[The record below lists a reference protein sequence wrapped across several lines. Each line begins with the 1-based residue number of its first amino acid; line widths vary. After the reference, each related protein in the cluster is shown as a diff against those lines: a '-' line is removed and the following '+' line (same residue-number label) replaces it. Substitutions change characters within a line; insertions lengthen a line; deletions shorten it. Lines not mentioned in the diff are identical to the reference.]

1 MNLRTLVVVVAMAMV
16 AVACGSNGDDEST
29 ATTEPDGQVESGEP
43 VRGGTLVAAIDTD
56 PGQLNPAITTSGA
69 VHTASELMYNGL
81 VGLSPSL
88 EPEPELAESWEI
100 TDDGATYTFTLR
112 DDVVWHDG
120 EAFTSADVK
129 FSFEEVLVQFH
140 SRTKASVGNAL
151 ASIETPDDQTVVFRF
166 TEPYAPFLQ
175 QLNVTEAP
183 IVAEHVYAGSDPQEN
198 PANQSPVG
206 TGPFRFVSYDPGQ
219 EVVLEAN
226 DEYFKRDL
234 PYLDGVV
241 MRVIPEESNQVIA
254 LEQGEVDWVFGVPG
268 PDLPAIEGNED
279 IDVLQTSVNPGG
291 ANCIMTTSF
300 NLDRPIFQTPE
311 VRQAIAHALDRD
323 QFLERVEFGAGRV
336 AEAPIHSGIPFAHAD
351 DLDMP
356 DFDVDAA
363 GTLLDEAGWTRQG
376 DGTRTSNGV
385 QGVEDGTPLSFGF
398 LSFPTFA
405 QYGELFRSQMA
416 EVGIDVDLQTL
427 EPPVFAET
435 VFVQRDFDVNVISYC
450 NATDPEIG
458 VRRMYISSNIAPIP
472 FSNSS
477 AYRNEEVDGLF
488 EEAITNVE
496 REERSTIYRDIQE
509 ILVDELPYF
518 WLVETVATRAY
529 RADCQGF
536 SESGHFAE
544 AAYCEQ

>member
-1 MNLRTLVVVVAMAMV
+1 MKLRSLVVLVTMAIV
-16 AVACGSNGDDEST
+16 AVACGSDAEDGSTTTTASES
-29 ATTEPDGQVESGEP
+29 QVEASEP
-43 VRGGTLVAAIDTD
+43 VRGGTLVAAIDSD

-81 VGLSPSL
+81 VGLSPAL

-129 FSFEEVLVQFH
+129 FSFEEVLLPFH

-151 ASIETPDDQTVVFRF
+151 ASIETPDDQTVIFRF

-183 IVAEHVYAGSDPQEN
+183 IVAEHIYVGSDPQEN

-206 TGPFRFVSYDPGQ
+206 TGPFSFVSYDPGQ

-226 DEYFKRDL
+226 TEYFEPDL

-254 LEQGEVDWVFGVPG
+254 LEQGEVDWIFGVPG
-268 PDLPAIEGNED
+268 PDLAAIEGNDD
-279 IDVLQTSVNPGG
+279 INVLRTSVNPGG

-311 VRQAIAHALDRD
+311 VRRAIAHALDRD
-323 QFLERVEFGAGRV
+323 QFLERVEFGAGQV
-336 AEAPIHSGIPFAHAD
+336 AEAPIHSGIPFAHAG

-356 DFDVDAA
+356 DFDVEQA

-376 DGTRTSNGV
+376 DATRTSSGV
-385 QGVEDGTPLSFGF
+385 EGVEDGTPLSFGF

-405 QYGELFRSQMA
+405 QYGELFRAQMA
-416 EVGIDVDLQTL
+416 EVGIEVDLQTL

-435 VFVQRDFDVNVISYC
+435 VFVQRDFDVNIISYC

-477 AYRNEEVDGLF
+477 AYRNDEVDRLF
-488 EEAITNVE
+488 DEALTTVE

-544 AAYCEQ
+544 AAFCDR